1 MELTISKNKI
11 HQFPQTLTLDSSV
24 MTFVGENG
32 CGKSAILES
41 IFTDHLDDNQE
52 DTRLITFSS
61 GNNESFSSIFKNS
74 IKRKQRFVVNN
85 SDDEEKFENAINAF
99 YFDEGWVRFLIFF
112 ATALKRDGKTIEYLK
127 SKDLIDTNADGVDIT
142 TKIGFPFRVRRGY
155 NDKIVRAIALEAEDF
170 EYEQKSI
177 RKTFFHQFL
186 TKLTEKIHSSDFDFE
201 IEDSRIVKSWKWF
214 NAKDAALVLGTD
226 TNKIFSFLAWASL
239 HNQFIFKDEC
249 GLYFKGDLELNQLSD
264 GEHQL
269 LAIYSLMDL
278 FDSENSLFLLDE
290 VDSHLYYRNIQ
301 KLWTVFGGIDGKV
314 ITTTHSADSIILN
327 EFSNIKL
334 VQKGKI
340 EEDTV
345 ANQILDRLESLSA
358 GGNYKLSIAGKV
370 KHLALVEDY
379 FDWFIFLELC
389 KKKVPDFDLNI
400 QQQIH
405 YIKCSS
411 GYHNQSQVFGG
422 SKVDWVHSFNKHHQ
436 NSATKSIFL
445 ICDRDNLSTHDVQ
458 DSGWV
463 INAPN
468 ANRLNKIKLKGA
480 GNNRNAYLMS
490 WKRREIENYLLSHTM
505 LTANGKLAEINQNLA
520 PINQLQAG
528 NPGDNDDVRNLD
540 VKTMLQP
547 LYLKDD
553 LAFVPTDESGVDYN
567 KLSRIIAEIPV
578 NEISNDIVNI
588 YNFIKG
594 KI

>member
-11 HQFPQTLTLDSSV
+11 HQFPQTLTLDSNV

-52 DTRLITFSS
+52 ETRLITFSS

-74 IKRKQRFVVNN
+74 IRSKQRFVVNN

-99 YFDEGWVRFLIFF
+99 YFDEGWVRLLIFF
-112 ATALKRDGKTIEYLK
+112 ATALKREGKTIEFLK
-127 SKDLIDTNADGVDIT
+127 SKELIDTNADGVDIS
-142 TKIGFPFRVRRGY
+142 TKIGFPFRVRKYY
-155 NDKIVRAIALEAEDF
+155 NDKIVYAVEQEAEDF
-170 EYEQKSI
+170 ELEQKSI

-186 TKLTEKIHSSDFDFE
+186 SKLTEKIHSADFDFE
-201 IEDSRIVKSWKWF
+201 TENSRIVKSWKWF
-214 NAKDAALVLGTD
+214 QAKDAALVLGTD

-239 HNQFIFKDEC
+239 HNQFIFKNEC

-269 LAIYSLMDL
+269 LAIYSLIDL
-278 FDSENSLFLLDE
+278 FDSENTLFLLDE

-301 KLWTVFGGIDGKV
+301 KLWNVFGEIDGKV

-327 EFSNIKL
+327 EFTNIKL
-334 VQKGKI
+334 VQRGKI

-370 KHLALVEDY
+370 KYLALVEDY

-389 KKKVPDFDLNI
+389 KKKIPDFDLNI

-411 GYHNQSQVFGG
+411 GFSNYSQRFGS
-422 SKVDWVHSFNKHHQ
+422 SKLDWVDSFKKHHS
-436 NSATKSIFL
+436 NPNTNTIFL
-445 ICDRDNLSTHDVQ
+445 VCDRDNLSIDDVQ
-458 DSGWV
+458 DSGLV
-463 INAPN
+463 LNSVATG
-468 ANRLNKIKLKGA
+468 RQNKINLRGA
-480 GNNRNAYLMS
+480 GNKAAYLLS

-505 LTANGKLAEINQNLA
+505 LRAHGKLAEINQHLA
-520 PINQLQAG
+520 PIHQLR
-528 NPGDNDDVRNLD
+528 PEEPCDNVDVRNLD

-547 LYLKDD
+547 LYLKDG
-553 LAFVPTDESGVDYN
+553 LAVIPTDESGVDYN
-567 KLSRIIAEIPV
+567 KLSAIIVEIPV